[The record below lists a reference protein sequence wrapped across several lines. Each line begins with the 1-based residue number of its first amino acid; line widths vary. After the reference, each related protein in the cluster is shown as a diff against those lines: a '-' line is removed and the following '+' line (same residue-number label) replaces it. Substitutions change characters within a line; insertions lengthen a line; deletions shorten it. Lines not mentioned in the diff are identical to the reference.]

1 MSKCKTMMCHH
12 LPLNLMEFVRT
23 PPARHRRGTR
33 NIYLRALHYFSR
45 SMSWLSLFSSAPEK
59 RSISFPPL
67 KNTKV
72 GIDETPC
79 ACDTGF
85 AASTSTA

>member
-1 MSKCKTMMCHH
+1 MRPH
-12 LPLNLMEFVRT
+12 
-23 PPARHRRGTR
+23 AIAADTR
-33 NIYLRALHYFSR
+33 NIDLGDYFSR

>member
-1 MSKCKTMMCHH
+1 
-12 LPLNLMEFVRT
+12 
-23 PPARHRRGTR
+23 
-33 NIYLRALHYFSR
+33 
-45 SMSWLSLFSSAPEK
+45 MSWLSLFSSAPEK

-79 ACDTGF
+79 ACYTGF